1 MSRDIT
7 IALIGLGNRGISL
20 LEQVILPQKVCVAAV
35 CDVDEDRRE
44 AAAKIITDAGQGEPL
59 KTDDY
64 MKILEMEERARKNL
78 AGHEAYLAT
87 DIETRPY

>member
-1 MSRDIT
+1 
-7 IALIGLGNRGISL
+7 
-20 LEQVILPQKVCVAAV
+20 
-35 CDVDEDRRE
+35 
-44 AAAKIITDAGQGEPL
+44 
-59 KTDDY
+59 